1 MNEANKQTN
10 NKNFDNGS
18 LVRFESV
25 YPRQQLA
32 CTSTLPRGFLLL
44 CVKRET

>member
-10 NKNFDNGS
+10 SKNFDNGS
-18 LVRFESV
+18 LVRFGSV

-32 CTSTLPRGFLLL
+32 CTSTLPGEILLL
-44 CVKRET
+44 CVKRQT